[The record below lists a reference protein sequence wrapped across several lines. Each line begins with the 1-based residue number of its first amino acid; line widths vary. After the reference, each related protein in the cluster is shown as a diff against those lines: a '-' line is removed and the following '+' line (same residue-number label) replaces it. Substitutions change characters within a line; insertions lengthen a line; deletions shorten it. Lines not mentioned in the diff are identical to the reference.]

1 MAETTAHGKYGIDLT
16 LAGYTIESYNRTAT
30 PRREEVPNQKNQV
43 VKEIRYDTRH
53 ELRLTV
59 RGDEEPSADAITFA
73 GKTYIVDN
81 VEEAGS
87 YNGLQRF
94 NISAHRYTKCSA
106 ETNEEASNE
115 PSQSSHETNEEAS
128 NEPS

>member
-16 LAGYTIESYNRTAT
+16 LTGYTIESYNETDS

-43 VKEIRYDTRH
+43 VKEIRYDTRY

-59 RGDEEPSADAITFA
+59 RGEAKPGADAITFN
-73 GKTYIVDN
+73 GNTYIVDS

-106 ETNEEASNE
+106 ETNEEA
-115 PSQSSHETNEEAS
+115 
-128 NEPS
+128 

>member
-16 LAGYTIESYNRTAT
+16 LEGYTIENYNKTKT

-59 RGDEEPSADAITFA
+59 RGNAEPSADAITFDGA
-73 GKTYIVDN
+73 TYIVDS
-81 VEEAGS
+81 VDEAGS

-94 NISAHRYTKCSA
+94 NISAHRYAKCSS
-106 ETNEEASNE
+106 ETNEEGSNE
-115 PSQSSHETNEEAS
+115 PSQSSHETNEEA
-128 NEPS
+128 